1 MVVTH
6 FVESHDSIKSDL
18 PIKNVRLEGH
28 ALKGFT
34 SSQFFPSDAA
44 HPSKVSAKN
53 RRLELEESP
62 RDGRAISQQG
72 RCTIV
77 DRSNKT
83 NRRRRCTTF
92 RDTSIDEDFSDD
104 RSRDTA
110 INFFLASRSTHF
122 LWQSF
127 YINIFSDHFLTKSF
141 SSWMSIGFPYKSLIS
156 FYGFSFS
163 INCTS

>member
-1 MVVTH
+1 MNRIDDVNGKVRKFQRKLSTRMVLTH
-6 FVESHDSIKSDL
+6 FVESYDSIKSDL

-34 SSQFFPSDAA
+34 SSQFFPGDAA

-62 RDGRAISQQG
+62 RDSQPISQQA

-92 RDTSIDEDFSDD
+92 QDTSIDEDFSDD

-110 INFFLASRSTHF
+110 AINFFLASRYALSLTEF
-122 LWQSF
+122 L
-127 YINIFSDHFLTKSF
+127 Y
-141 SSWMSIGFPYKSLIS
+141 
-156 FYGFSFS
+156 
-163 INCTS
+163 

>member
-1 MVVTH
+1 MVVTR
-6 FVESHDSIKSDL
+6 FVESYDSIKSDL

-53 RRLELEESP
+53 RRLELEKS
-62 RDGRAISQQG
+62 RA
-72 RCTIV
+72 IV

-92 RDTSIDEDFSDD
+92 QDTSIDEDFSDD

-110 INFFLASRSTHF
+110 INFFLASRYALSLTEF
-122 LWQSF
+122 L
-127 YINIFSDHFLTKSF
+127 Y
-141 SSWMSIGFPYKSLIS
+141 
-156 FYGFSFS
+156 
-163 INCTS
+163 